1 MEIQELFLQHLS
13 VERRLSQKTVI
24 AYSDSLRLFARF
36 LSLLPETRTLE
47 TADGDNIRDWMESL
61 MEQGRSAAY
70 VNRSLAALRTFYK
83 FCLSEGI
90 VSVDP
95 AHGVVGPKKK
105 KLLPRFVKETEMD
118 RLFDNLDESVCN
130 NEGKDLF
137 ESVRDRTIIYVFY
150 LTGLRVSELIS
161 LDDTMVDMV
170 SKEMKVTGK
179 RNKQRVVPFGEEL
192 LDVLKGYFSV
202 RDENVARQDN
212 ALFVSKKGVRM
223 TYDQI
228 RKIVK
233 SILGSV
239 SSQEKLT
246 PHVLRHTFAT
256 TMLNHDANLESIKR
270 LLGHQSLETT
280 EVYTHTTFEQLKR
293 IYNDAHPRS

>member
-118 RLFDNLDESVCN
+118 RLFDNLDESVYN
-130 NEGKDLF
+130 NEGKGLF

-161 LDDTMVDMV
+161 LDDAMVDMV

-179 RNKQRVVPFGEEL
+179 RNKQRVVPFGDEL

-233 SILGSV
+233 SNLGSV